1 MTDTTLHHQ
10 HIRLDDREHSLI
22 ALLPSATVAHLP
34 VGDIWIGLDGEN
46 IMKNGILIERKS
58 VADLEASILDNRY
71 REQRSRLM
79 AYATE
84 KGAHVAYI
92 IEGFDSRFTRHL
104 THTALQKFLTRLALR
119 YHIAV
124 FHTAGHSGTA
134 DLCTLLAEQLAK
146 DPTTF
151 EQPATMT
158 YIETR
163 GNTRQGNTDDTGVF
177 AANVLMCCRGISAA
191 GATALLSRFGTLAG
205 VWNATKE
212 QLAAAPCGKKSFGA
226 VKAARL
232 YELFHGVESD
242 PSATPS
248 VPAAT
253 PSVPA
258 ATPFATG
265 HVANDGVLPPWSL
278 RLHDY

>member
-1 MTDTTLHHQ
+1 MTSTEAKP
-10 HIRLDDREHSLI
+10 IRLDDREHSLI

-34 VGDIWIGLDGEN
+34 VGDIWIGLDGDE

-84 KGAHVAYI
+84 KGSHVAYI
-92 IEGFDSRFTRHL
+92 IEGFYAPRFSSKLSHE
-104 THTALQKFLTRLALR
+104 ALQKHLTRLALR
-119 YHIAV
+119 YHITV
-124 FHTAGHSGTA
+124 FHTTGHHGTV
-134 DLCTLLAEQLAK
+134 DLCNLLAEQIVS

-163 GNTRQGNTDDTGVF
+163 GNTRQGNTDDPNVF
-177 AANVLMCCRGISAA
+177 AANVLMCCRGISAT
-191 GATALLSRFGTLAG
+191 GATALLAKFANLTG

-212 QLAAAPCGKKSFGA
+212 ELAATPFGKKSFGA
-226 VKAARL
+226 VKAERL
-232 YELFHGVESD
+232 YTLLHG
-242 PSATPS
+242 P
-248 VPAAT
+248 
-253 PSVPA
+253 
-258 ATPFATG
+258 
-265 HVANDGVLPPWSL
+265 
-278 RLHDY
+278 

>member
-1 MTDTTLHHQ
+1 MTDTSIH
-10 HIRLDDREHSLI
+10 HIRIDDREHSLI

-34 VGDIWIGLDGEN
+34 VGDIWIGLDGEH

-58 VADLEASILDNRY
+58 IADLEASILDNRY

-92 IEGFDSRFTRHL
+92 IEGFEGHHSTRCLSRDS
-104 THTALQKFLTRLALR
+104 LQKFLTRLALR

-124 FHTAGHSGTA
+124 FHTSGHHGTA
-134 DLCTLLAEQLAK
+134 DLCLLMADQLTK

-151 EQPATMT
+151 EQPSTMT

-163 GNTRQGNTDDTGVF
+163 GNTRQGNTDDPAVF

-191 GATALLSRFGTLAG
+191 GATALLAAFGSLAG
-205 VWNATKE
+205 VWNASRE
-212 QLAAAPCGKKSFGA
+212 ALAAAPFGKKSFGA
-226 VKAARL
+226 AKAGKL
-232 YELFHGVESD
+232 YELLHGDEEGLASA
-242 PSATPS
+242 PSAPCPAPS
-248 VPAAT
+248 APAVTKAKK
-253 PSVPA
+253 VVRK
-258 ATPFATG
+258 
-265 HVANDGVLPPWSL
+265 VASASL
-278 RLHDY
+278 ASSCMIQDE